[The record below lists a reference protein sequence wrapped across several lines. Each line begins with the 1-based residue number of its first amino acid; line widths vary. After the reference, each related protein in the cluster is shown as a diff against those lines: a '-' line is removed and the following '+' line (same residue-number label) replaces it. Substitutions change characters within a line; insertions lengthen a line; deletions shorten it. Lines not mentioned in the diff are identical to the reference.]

1 MLFYKLLLMELLIKL
16 LLIAICGVLLIWCLR
31 KLIFLWYTLRDLW
44 QAEKHPE
51 NFFHTDGVVFNKKTK
66 KLEESKRPI
75 LPSE

>member
-1 MLFYKLLLMELLIKL
+1 MVLLTKLLLTVVLG
-16 LLIAICGVLLIWCLR
+16 AISIFCLK
-31 KLIFLWYTLRDLW
+31 KLIFAWYKLCDLW

-66 KLEESKRPI
+66 KLEESSHPI